1 MSRIVAIRQR
11 IPFLSAV
18 VHLRA
23 NREKKGKRPKEVCN
37 ILNKCSL
44 HNDVQTRAKSPLL
57 FCVFP
62 RERYY
67 SRWARMHFPRHS
79 N

>member
-1 MSRIVAIRQR
+1 MDRTIRRIVF
-11 IPFLSAV
+11 PSV
-18 VHLRA
+18 VIHLRA
-23 NREKKGKRPKEVCN
+23 HVEKKKRGKHPEEVCN
-37 ILNKCSL
+37 ILNECSL
-44 HNDVQTRAKSPLL
+44 HNDIQTHAKSPLL

-67 SRWARMHFPRHS
+67 SRRARMHFLRHS